1 MKNKTFLYT
10 HDSEIDF
17 IELFKL
23 FWDEKIK
30 IILITLV
37 SIIIS
42 FSYIYTNPRVVNSS
56 LTFEQANLS
65 ELKAFQKIYFN
76 EVFFGSKE
84 VLKIFTKEFNDYEE
98 LVFVLSNDEKIK
110 KEISKFSKSNQ
121 QEKLYNYSRFF
132 KLEYRGGKSFLNF
145 IWHDTKEAEE
155 ILEKT
160 IELILINT
168 EKNIFETLEYIF
180 ERERNKLIENDIS
193 NIEYLLEQSAIAREI
208 NLAENFISNSTL
220 FNFHIKNYGEYLRGY
235 KVIDKQI
242 DLIKNRKYSKYNTEN
257 VKKKINTLKLK
268 ENKYDLIKYNFLSL
282 HSKADINSGKV
293 YILSIFFGLFIG
305 LLFVL
310 ISNKHMIK
318 KVFIDKKLIK

>member
-1 MKNKTFLYT
+1 MKNKTFFYT

-30 IILITLV
+30 IILITLI

-65 ELKAFQKIYFN
+65 ELEAFQKIYFK
-76 EVFFGSKE
+76 EVFVGSIE

-121 QEKLYNYSRFF
+121 QEKLYNYSQFF

-180 ERERNKLIENDIS
+180 ERERNKLVENDFS
-193 NIEYLLEQSAIAREI
+193 DIEYLLEQSAIAREI
-208 NLAENFISNSTL
+208 NLAENLISNSTL

-242 DLIKNRKYSKYNTEN
+242 DLIRNRKYSKYNTEN

-293 YILSIFFGLFIG
+293 YILSIFLGLLIG